1 MTWTT
6 ALAKRHQLIW
16 CPVALGV
23 SKRCP
28 NTHCDFTT
36 QSFTFLLV
44 HIGLSLQFRKNTA
57 NLFRFVLW
65 DKDKDITLQSQTHE
79 TTMGTFD
86 LTSDLEPTDE
96 QLQALM
102 EGIGEIGRQSI
113 IYKQAV
119 LDKML
124 QDALG

>member
-1 MTWTT
+1 
-6 ALAKRHQLIW
+6 
-16 CPVALGV
+16 
-23 SKRCP
+23 
-28 NTHCDFTT
+28 
-36 QSFTFLLV
+36 
-44 HIGLSLQFRKNTA
+44 
-57 NLFRFVLW
+57 
-65 DKDKDITLQSQTHE
+65 
-79 TTMGTFD
+79 MGTFD